1 MKITAW
7 KFGKDDLTVKYETAD
22 GAYTL
27 KTMDEPARTLY
38 SAAAD
43 VVDKAKSALGFDFDV
58 SFSAISVNYGGK
70 PSAAIVLD
78 AKTSILK
85 FAEVKCPKIDRR
97 RHLDKDAETRT
108 LSGMDA
114 NAIPLVYNRF
124 VNLNLAIDVF
134 LKEAEAFVL
143 SRPKREPT
151 LFDELDIS
159 EREGEDGEDMA
170 ALYRGR
176 R

>member
-7 KFGKDDLTVKYETAD
+7 KFGRGNLTVKYETSD
-22 GAYTL
+22 GTYSL
-27 KTMDEPARTLY
+27 KTADEPKESLY
-38 SAAAD
+38 TAAVEVANET
-43 VVDKAKSALGFDFDV
+43 KSALGFNFDV
-58 SFSAISVNYGGK
+58 SFSAITISYGDN
-70 PSAAIVLD
+70 PNAAIVLN
-78 AKTSILK
+78 KGTPIME

-97 RHLDKDAETRT
+97 RHLDRDAEIQT
-108 LSGMDA
+108 LPGMDA
-114 NAIPLVYNRF
+114 NTIPFVYNNF

-159 EREGEDGEDMA
+159 EREDEDDEE
-170 ALYRGR
+170 
-176 R
+176 